1 MKCWFHI
8 QVVTE
13 FFLFDRFSI
22 WENGD
27 GKLVGADTE
36 YKHEN
41 HASNNWISTIN
52 CYEHWKTKG
61 MKIHRKAKV

>member
-1 MKCWFHI
+1 M
-8 QVVTE
+8 TE

-22 WENGD
+22 LENGD

-41 HASNNWISTIN
+41 HTSNNWISTIN

-61 MKIHRKAKV
+61 MKI